1 MRKKAPKL
9 QRRIPVLKTQAKKPK
24 SPKNNRDGMMI
35 LLVGLGNPGKGY
47 AGNRHNFGYMAVDE
61 IVRRH
66 SFMPERVRFQ
76 GLVAEGNIG
85 GTKVLALKPT
95 TFMNLS
101 GQSVGEAARFYKI
114 PNDNIIVLH
123 DELDLPLGKV
133 RVKTGGGHGGN
144 NGIRS
149 ITDHIGADFCRVRLG
164 VGHPGEKHL
173 VSGHV
178 LKDFAKAE
186 IPMVE
191 TIIESVA
198 RHIELIVSGDSPGFM
213 NKIALDIAPA
223 KKSQANNKEGN

>member
-1 MRKKAPKL
+1 
-9 QRRIPVLKTQAKKPK
+9 
-24 SPKNNRDGMMI
+24 MI

-61 IVRRH
+61 IIRRH

-76 GLVAEGNIG
+76 GLVAEGNVG

-95 TFMNLS
+95 TYMNLS

-114 PNDNIIVLH
+114 PIGNIIVLH

-144 NGIRS
+144 NGVRS
-149 ITDHIGADFCRVRLG
+149 IIDHIGADFCRIRLG

-186 IPMVE
+186 MSMVE
-191 TIIESVA
+191 NIVDSVA
-198 RHIELIVSGDSPGFM
+198 RHAELIVAGDASSFM
-213 NKIALDIAPA
+213 NKIAIDIAPP
-223 KKSQANNKEGN
+223 KKDRAVKKEGN

>member
-1 MRKKAPKL
+1 
-9 QRRIPVLKTQAKKPK
+9 
-24 SPKNNRDGMMI
+24 MI

>member
-1 MRKKAPKL
+1 
-9 QRRIPVLKTQAKKPK
+9 
-24 SPKNNRDGMMI
+24 MI

-61 IVRRH
+61 IIRRH

-95 TFMNLS
+95 TYMNLS

-114 PNDNIIVLH
+114 PLENIIVFH

-149 ITDHIGADFCRVRLG
+149 ITDHIGPDFCRVRLG

-186 IPMVE
+186 MPTVE
-191 TIIESVA
+191 KIIESIA
-198 RHIELIVSGDSPGFM
+198 RHTELIVTGDTSSFM
-213 NKIALDIAPA
+213 NKIALDIAPPKEKRA
-223 KKSQANNKEGN
+223 EKKEGN

>member
-1 MRKKAPKL
+1 
-9 QRRIPVLKTQAKKPK
+9 
-24 SPKNNRDGMMI
+24 MI

-61 IVRRH
+61 IIRRH

-85 GTKVLALKPT
+85 GTKILALKPAT
-95 TFMNLS
+95 YMNLS

-114 PNDNIIVLH
+114 PIENIIVLH

-144 NGIRS
+144 NGVRS

-186 IPMVE
+186 MPIVE
-191 TIIESVA
+191 NIIDSVA
-198 RHIELIVSGDSPGFM
+198 RHIGLIVAGDTSSFM
-213 NKIALDIAPA
+213 NKIALDIAPP
-223 KKSQANNKEGN
+223 KKDPADKKEGN

>member
-1 MRKKAPKL
+1 M
-9 QRRIPVLKTQAKKPK
+9 QAKKPK
-24 SPKNNRDGMMI
+24 NPKTNQDGMMI

-61 IVRRH
+61 IIRRH

-85 GTKVLALKPT
+85 GTKILALKPAT
-95 TFMNLS
+95 YMNLS

-114 PNDNIIVLH
+114 PIENIIVLH

-144 NGIRS
+144 NGVRS

-186 IPMVE
+186 MPIVE
-191 TIIESVA
+191 NIIDSVA
-198 RHIELIVSGDSPGFM
+198 RHIGLIVAGDTSSFM
-213 NKIALDIAPA
+213 NKIALDIAPP
-223 KKSQANNKEGN
+223 KKDPADKKEGN

>member
-1 MRKKAPKL
+1 
-9 QRRIPVLKTQAKKPK
+9 
-24 SPKNNRDGMMI
+24 MI

-76 GLVAEGNIG
+76 GLAAEGNIG

-95 TFMNLS
+95 TYMNLS

-114 PNDNIIVLH
+114 PLENIIVFH

-186 IPMVE
+186 MPAVE
-191 TIIESVA
+191 KIIESIA
-198 RHIELIVSGDSPGFM
+198 RHTELIVTGDTSSFM
-213 NKIALDIAPA
+213 NKIALDIAPPKEKRA
-223 KKSQANNKEGN
+223 EKKEGN

>member
-1 MRKKAPKL
+1 MRKQQKAQKALTPM
-9 QRRIPVLKTQAKKPK
+9 QTPRIQAKKPK
-24 SPKNNRDGMMI
+24 NPKTSRDGMMI

-61 IVRRH
+61 VIRRH

-95 TFMNLS
+95 TYMNLS

-144 NGIRS
+144 NGVRS
-149 ITDHIGADFCRVRLG
+149 IIDHIGADFCRVRLG

-186 IPMVE
+186 MPIVE
-191 TIIESVA
+191 NIVDSIA
-198 RHIELIVSGDSPGFM
+198 RHAELIVAGDASSFM
-213 NKIALDIAPA
+213 NKIALDIAPP
-223 KKSQANNKEGN
+223 KKDRADK

>member
-1 MRKKAPKL
+1 
-9 QRRIPVLKTQAKKPK
+9 
-24 SPKNNRDGMMI
+24 MI

-61 IVRRH
+61 IIRRH

-85 GTKVLALKPT
+85 GTKVFALKPT

-114 PNDNIIVLH
+114 PIDNIIVLH

-144 NGIRS
+144 NGVRS
-149 ITDHIGADFCRVRLG
+149 IIDHIGADFCRVRLG

-186 IPMVE
+186 MPVVE
-191 TIIESVA
+191 TIIDSVA
-198 RHIELIVSGDSPGFM
+198 RHIDLIVSGDTSGFM
-213 NKIALDIAPA
+213 NKIALDTAPA
-223 KKSQANNKEGN
+223 KKDRADR

>member
-1 MRKKAPKL
+1 
-9 QRRIPVLKTQAKKPK
+9 
-24 SPKNNRDGMMI
+24 MI

-61 IVRRH
+61 IIRRH

-76 GLVAEGNIG
+76 GLLAEGSIG
-85 GTKVLALKPT
+85 GTKILALKPT
-95 TFMNLS
+95 TYMNLS

-114 PNDNIIVLH
+114 PLENIIVFH

-149 ITDHIGADFCRVRLG
+149 IIDHMGADFCRVRLG

-173 VSGHV
+173 VSSHV

-186 IPMVE
+186 MPVVE
-191 TIIESVA
+191 KIIDSIA
-198 RHIELIVSGDSPGFM
+198 RHTELIVTGDTSSFM
-213 NKIALDIAPA
+213 NKIALDIAPPKEKRA
-223 KKSQANNKEGN
+223 EKKEGN